1 MILPTEQAKAV
12 ARGAISVLYLP
23 LSKVKRP
30 KTGVREVIQ
39 YHGKEGRETACHVI
53 YGLSQI
59 TTLRPLLK
67 PEALKDRQQ
76 AGWRLGDG
84 IVQMC
89 DEWMRYHDA
98 RWPEYYAD
106 PCDVCDRTGILE
118 GAKRSGGFPGP
129 SPEEWVCGDCGGAGW
144 LYTEA
149 DVTDRQVVERFEKR
163 HADRP
168 VYAVIVSVDHVEHP
182 RILTPAGRPRGDEL
196 GYTTASDD
204 LLDAGEAIPLSV
216 QRAWSDAARKRDQ
229 EIRKQRAESRV
240 LRSEE
245 RRERQQG
252 RYKRGAA

>member
-1 MILPTEQAKAV
+1 VILPADQAKAV
-12 ARGAISVLYLP
+12 ARGAVSVLYLP

-30 KTGVREVIQ
+30 KTGAREAIQ
-39 YHGKEGRETACHVI
+39 YQGKEGRETACHVI
-53 YGLSQI
+53 YGIWQL
-59 TTLRPLLK
+59 TTLRPLLR

-106 PCDVCDRTGILE
+106 PCDPCDRTGIVDV
-118 GAKRSGGFPGP
+118 ASGGFPGP
-129 SPEEWVCGDCGGAGW
+129 SPEERVCGDCGGAGW

-149 DVTDRQVVERFEKR
+149 ESTERQILDRFEKR

-168 VYAVIVSVDHVEHP
+168 VYAVVVSVDHVEHP

-204 LLDAGEAIPLSV
+204 LLEAGEAIPLSV
-216 QRAWSDAARKRDQ
+216 QKAYSDSARKFWD
-229 EIRKQRAESRV
+229 ELRKQRAERAV
-240 LRSEE
+240 LRSDE
-245 RRERQQG
+245 RRERQQE
-252 RYKRGAA
+252 RYKRAN